1 MRALL
6 GIGTNLGDRE
16 ENLAGAF
23 SGLEKL
29 QGTRLLAISNIYD
42 TSTF

>member
-29 QGTRLLAISNIYD
+29 PGTRLLAISNI
-42 TSTF
+42 